1 MFFMRY
7 RTGNVNIYVIVIIA
21 LSLIVAGLGGLSIM
35 LYIDNSD
42 LSNNTESKISV
53 AVAEAVKTKGEEDEA
68 KFAEREKVPNLQFV
82 GPDDY
87 GRLSF
92 SYPKTWSQYV
102 SRDASKGGEYEA
114 YLNPVSVQAILP
126 NNIYALRINI
136 KVQEYSTVLKQFD
149 GLVRSNKL
157 KSSVFTL
164 GDIVGTKYDGEFMP
178 GIRGSQIVLKVRD
191 KTVIIRTDSETFRHD
206 FEALIKTIE
215 LNL

>member
-1 MFFMRY
+1 MRY